1 MVQVK
6 VKHGKDLH
14 EVQLDTTKDV
24 KTFKAVLEKVTGVP
38 PERQT
43 LMSKGAWIGTLKDDK
58 DLSTLKSI
66 VDGHLVTLMGTATKV
81 PEVPKEVRGLCEAC
95 CHSDSILLPIQNN
108 RANHACFNTLL
119 YRNFV
124 NIGYQIRGRNDG

>member
-81 PEVPKEVRGLCEAC
+81 PEAPKEVRGL
-95 CHSDSILLPIQNN
+95 
-108 RANHACFNTLL
+108 
-119 YRNFV
+119 
-124 NIGYQIRGRNDG
+124 

>member
-43 LMSKGAWIGTLKDDK
+43 
-58 DLSTLKSI
+58 
-66 VDGHLVTLMGTATKV
+66 
-81 PEVPKEVRGLCEAC
+81 
-95 CHSDSILLPIQNN
+95 
-108 RANHACFNTLL
+108 
-119 YRNFV
+119 
-124 NIGYQIRGRNDG
+124 